1 MTEYEPKIVDDYGNY
16 KEFLASKLRASNRDA
31 ESLDTRIKQKRKFFK
46 ARQERHEAELQELVA
61 KRKKAKDFGEEVKTE
76 RSYRA
81 KINALLKKHDF
92 LEVFWDGDNGVYT
105 TWIYSNQFYNENDP
119 TADGGGYTKDDPYQ
133 DSHFVDSYEE
143 AHGRCLE
150 YIELNTAE
158 VA

>member
-92 LEVFWDGDNGVYT
+92 LEVFWDGDNDVYT

>member
-1 MTEYEPKIVDDYGNY
+1 MTEYEPQIVDDYDNY

-81 KINALLKKHDF
+81 KINALLKKHNF
-92 LEVFWDGDNGVYT
+92 LEVSWDGDEGVYT
-105 TWIYSNQFYNENDP
+105 TWVYSNQFLDNNDP
-119 TADGGGYTKDDPYQ
+119 TADGGGYTEADPYH
-133 DSHFVDSYEE
+133 DYHFADSYEE
-143 AHGRCLE
+143 AHERCLE
-150 YIELNTAE
+150 YIELNKSE

>member
-92 LEVFWDGDNGVYT
+92 LEVFWDGDNDVYT

-133 DSHFVDSYEE
+133 DSHFVDSYEQ

>member
-1 MTEYEPKIVDDYGNY
+1 MNEYEPQIVDDYGNY
-16 KEFLASKLRASNRDA
+16 KEFLASKLKASNSDA
-31 ESLDTRIKQKRKFFK
+31 KSLDTRIKQKRKAFK

-92 LEVFWDGDNGVYT
+92 LEVFWDGDNDVYT

>member
-92 LEVFWDGDNGVYT
+92 LEVFWDGDNDVYT

-119 TADGGGYTKDDPYQ
+119 TADGGGYTEADPYH
-133 DSHFVDSYEE
+133 DYHFADSYED
-143 AHGRCLE
+143 AHERCLE
-150 YIELNTAE
+150 YIELNKSEA
-158 VA
+158 A